1 MWFFLWLQNY
11 QESVP
16 QDLPTG
22 QEVMRISA
30 TDIDDGNNSRVVY
43 DLNPRVPDDAK
54 YFHIDKT
61 TGVIVLDRPIDVSIS
76 TVMIHLFFIFY
87 CLWHIIFCTLF
98 TSDLEQIIVLIAV
111 SNVFRELK

>member
-1 MWFFLWLQNY
+1 MFLWLQNY

-16 QDLPTG
+16 QDLPIG

-54 YFHIDKT
+54 YFHIEKT
-61 TGVIVLDRPIDVSIS
+61 TGVIFLDRPIDVRISI
-76 TVMIHLFFIFY
+76 VMIHLLLNFFIASGISYF
-87 CLWHIIFCTLF
+87 
-98 TSDLEQIIVLIAV
+98 VLY
-111 SNVFRELK
+111 SHLTRNK